1 MTLVRFYEIAF
12 SYLRC
17 SFLFIMIPSLLIG
30 THHSKK
36 AIIQGGMGVGISLH
50 RLASAVANEG
60 GIGVISAAGLGL
72 IHRKLSKDYLEASKL
87 GLEKEIRLSR
97 EMTQGVLGVNIM
109 VAMTNFADMVRC
121 AIEQK
126 VDILF
131 AGAGLPLD
139 LPSYKPASSN
149 TALVPIVSSARAA
162 KLIIEKW
169 KQNYNYL
176 PDAIVV
182 EGPKAGG
189 HLGFKTSQ
197 IEDARYQLESLIPEV
212 ITEIQSYEKLY
223 NQKIPVIAAGGIY
236 TGQDIRQYFQL
247 GASGVQLGTLFV
259 TTHECDAAMDFKMT
273 YIHSKQ
279 EDIQLIESPVG
290 MPGRAIRNS
299 FLESVERG
307 EKKPIQCPV
316 KCIKTCDVD
325 KTPYCIISALMNS
338 YKGNMNAGYAFAG
351 ANAYRANHLVS
362 VAEVFERLNGEY
374 EQNPNSLMHEAESYS
389 DHCA

>member
-1 MTLVRFYEIAF
+1 MMLVRFYENAF
-12 SYLRC
+12 TYLRRT
-17 SFLFIMIPSLLIG
+17 FQFVMIPSLSIG
-30 THHSKK
+30 THHSSQ

-50 RLASAVANEG
+50 RLFSAVANEG

-72 IHRKLSKDYLEASKL
+72 IYRKLSKDYLEASKL
-87 GLEKEIRLSR
+87 GLQKEIRLSR
-97 EMTQGVLGVNIM
+97 ERTSGILGVNIM
-109 VAMTNFADMVRC
+109 VAMTNFSDMVRC

-139 LPSYKPASSN
+139 LPSYKPAESD

-189 HLGFKTSQ
+189 HLGFRTSQ
-197 IEDARYQLESLIPEV
+197 IEDARFQLESLIPEV
-212 ITEIQSYEKLY
+212 VAEVHFYEQLY
-223 NQKIPVIAAGGIY
+223 DQKIPVIAAGGIY
-236 TGQDIRQYFQL
+236 NGRDIRQYFQL

-259 TTHECDAAMDFKMT
+259 TTHECDAAVDFKMT

-316 KCIKTCDVD
+316 KCIKTCDVE
-325 KTPYCIISALMNS
+325 KAPYCIIAALMNS
-338 YKGNMNAGYAFAG
+338 YKGNMNSGYAFAG
-351 ANAYRANHLVS
+351 ANAYRATELIS
-362 VAEVFERLNGEY
+362 VADVFKRLNSEY
-374 EQNPNSLMHEAESYS
+374 DLSVI
-389 DHCA
+389 